1 MKKTEMSRSGPGS
14 DDDPSFDSTPVSR
27 LLRTAAVAAILFDLS
42 AAQALLELP
51 NAELG
56 RLFKRK
62 LAQVIGLSTALNL
75 DMNSNHEHSER
86 PNEDLHRVPHR
97 RVSPRKSL
105 VSQGRLLPAAVVCEA
120 FGISEQRLAKNV
132 AGGQIFSVDVGGNQF
147 YPAFF
152 LAKELDRRQLA
163 KVVRRLNGLTGWVKW
178 RFFTDPKASLANLT
192 PLQALLHGE
201 MKPVLQTAD
210 AFIARSDKL
219 EKGKVSGT
227 RNS

>member
-1 MKKTEMSRSGPGS
+1 MKKMNVSRSVPGS
-14 DDDPSFDSTPVSR
+14 DDDPPFDDTPVSR

-42 AAQALLELP
+42 SAQAVLELP
-51 NAELG
+51 DEELG

-75 DMNSNHEHSER
+75 DTNSNHEHNER
-86 PNEDLHRVPHR
+86 PREDLHRVPHR

-105 VSQGRLLPAAVVCEA
+105 VSAGRLLPSAIVCEA

-132 AGGQIFSVDVGGNQF
+132 TGGQIFSVDVGGNQF

-163 KVVRRLNGLTGWVKW
+163 KVTRRLDGLTGWAKW
-178 RFFTDPKASLANLT
+178 KFFTKPKASLAKLT

-201 MKPVLQTAD
+201 AKEVLQAAD
-210 AFIARSDKL
+210 AFVERARGL
-219 EKGKVSGT
+219 AKGKIIDT